1 MGVLHQSLK
10 HLNIAVPSLTYFCS
24 YQLARR
30 TIKAYR
36 YGLKHLMNHYNLN
49 FHGHH
54 DALNDAKACAMI
66 TYRLLKHYDS
76 LQSVLQFHG
85 KNLKDRNR

>member
-1 MGVLHQSLK
+1 
-10 HLNIAVPSLTYFCS
+10 
-24 YQLARR
+24 
-30 TIKAYR
+30 
-36 YGLKHLMNHYNLN
+36 
-49 FHGHH
+49 
-54 DALNDAKACAMI
+54 MI